1 MQHRKIGRREIIGT
15 AAAAAG
21 LFTTAGRALAIDRIN
36 STPEAPMS
44 TLAED
49 IQTVLD
55 TYVAHWNEYNADA
68 MIALWDRDEPE
79 PIYVAEEIDPLRGWD
94 ALERYWRGADPATT
108 EHLITT
114 RDLTVR
120 EIAPG
125 VAHAFWQM
133 GWNVYFSTER
143 LYAKP
148 IGGEVRT
155 TALLRKKPD
164 GWKFFHWIEA
174 PLASLIQLKR
184 AHEQAV
190 DPRLLEKLRAKGI
203 QW

>member
-1 MQHRKIGRREIIGT
+1 MSVQEEIQ
-15 AAAAAG
+15 A
-21 LFTTAGRALAIDRIN
+21 
-36 STPEAPMS
+36 
-44 TLAED
+44 
-49 IQTVLD
+49 VLD
-55 TYVAHWNEYNADA
+55 TYVAAWNEYDADTMA
-68 MIALWDRDEPE
+68 TMWDRDEAD
-79 PIYVAEEIDPLRGWD
+79 PIYVAEELDLLRGWD
-94 ALERYWRGADPATT
+94 ALRAYWRGADPNTT

-114 RDLTVR
+114 RDLTAR

-133 GWNVYFSTER
+133 GWNVYFLTER

-164 GWKFFHWIEA
+164 SWKFFHWIES

-190 DPRLLEKLRAKGI
+190 DPRLLEKLKEKGI
-203 QW
+203 EF

>member
-1 MQHRKIGRREIIGT
+1 LIGV

-21 LFTTAGRALAIDRIN
+21 LLASPARALAR
-36 STPEAPMS
+36 APKAQPRETTVMS
-44 TLAED
+44 TLQEE
-49 IQTVLD
+49 IQSVLD
-55 TYVAHWNEYNADA
+55 TYVAHWNDYDADA
-68 MIALWDRDEPE
+68 MIAMWDRDEPE

-94 ALERYWRGADPATT
+94 TLEAYWRAPDPATT

-114 RDLTVR
+114 RDLTAR

-125 VAHAFWQM
+125 VVHAFWQM

-143 LYAKP
+143 MYAKP

-155 TALLRKKPD
+155 TALLRKTPD
-164 GWKFFHWIEA
+164 GWKFFHWIES

-190 DPRLLEKLRAKGI
+190 DTRLLDKLRAKGI
-203 QW
+203 EF